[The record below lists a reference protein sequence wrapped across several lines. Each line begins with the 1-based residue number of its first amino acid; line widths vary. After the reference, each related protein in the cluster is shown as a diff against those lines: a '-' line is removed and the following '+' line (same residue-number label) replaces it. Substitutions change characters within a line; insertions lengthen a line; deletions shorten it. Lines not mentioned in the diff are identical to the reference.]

1 MMPQVIKVRQN
12 FPNQSVADIEGAVV
26 SEIIKSGVAFPSGS
40 TIALAVGSRG
50 IANIRRIVKATVRL
64 PESPELPGGS
74 SFRPWAA
81 TAGPRLKAQI
91 EILAGYGITE
101 DQVGAPT
108 PVVHASRRAA
118 AGGFW
123 STRSTWTGMP
133 RPPTGSSSS
142 TASRCIPS
150 FRGKTESGLLK
161 MCVIG
166 LGKHR
171 QALEMHR
178 YGVYGLR
185 DLIPVAA
192 RQILSQSKIRLGIG
206 IVENAYDETAV
217 IRAVRPE
224 QMAAEEERLLDLS
237 KSLMPS
243 LPVDQLDLLIIDQMG
258 KDISGTGM
266 DPNIIGRIR
275 IRNEKEPETPDITN
289 IIVTDLSEASHG
301 NALGMGLADFITR
314 RLSEKIDFLATYENI
329 LTSTFT
335 ERGKMPMVADTDR
348 GAIEYAFRS
357 QGLIKPEDT
366 GIIRIK
372 NTLCLSELY
381 VSGSVY
387 ERVKD
392 QPQIE
397 VIGSYGDLLDE
408 QGALKAF

>member
-1 MMPQVIKVRQN
+1 MIPQVIKVRQR
-12 FPNQSVADIEGAVV
+12 FPSQSVADIEGAVV
-26 SEIIKSGVAFPSGS
+26 SEIIRSGVVFPSGS

-50 IANIRRIVKATVRL
+50 IANIRRIVKATVDYLKARNCKVFIV
-64 PESPELPGGS
+64 PAMGSHGG
-74 SFRPWAA
+74 A
-81 TAGPRLKAQI
+81 TAAGQI

-101 DQVGAPT
+101 DQVGAPIRSSMQ
-108 PVVHASRRAA
+108 VVELPQGELIHKIYMDRNAA
-118 AGGFW
+118 AADGIIVINRVKVH
-123 STRSTWTGMP
+123 TD
-133 RPPTGSSSS
+133 
-142 TASRCIPS
+142 

-185 DLIPVAA
+185 DLVPIAA
-192 RQILSQSKIRLGIG
+192 RQILGKSKIRLGIG

-266 DPNIIGRIR
+266 DPNIIGRLR

-314 RLSEKIDFLATYENI
+314 RLSEKIDFQATYENI

-348 GAIEYAFRS
+348 GAVEYAFRT

-372 NTLCLSELY
+372 NTLCLGELY
-381 VSGSVY
+381 VSSSVY
-387 ERVKD
+387 DRIKD

-397 VIGSYGDLLDE
+397 VIGAYGDMLDE
-408 QGALKAF
+408 QGALKVF